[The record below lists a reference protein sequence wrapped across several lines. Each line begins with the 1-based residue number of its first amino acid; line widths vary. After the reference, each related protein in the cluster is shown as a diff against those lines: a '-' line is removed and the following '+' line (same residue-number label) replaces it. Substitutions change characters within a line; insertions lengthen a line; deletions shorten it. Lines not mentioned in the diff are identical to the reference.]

1 MTRILLIALLVTVLA
16 PPAPAP
22 ACPME
27 GMTGAPCCAS
37 DASCGMSLTTAG
49 CCRVEPVK
57 GTQRPSVARAGGKD
71 HDDRP
76 DAAVLVA
83 AAPAAIPQIGPAARP
98 DTGAPPGARHPVPLY
113 ILNASI
119 LR

>member
-37 DASCGMSLTTAG
+37 DASCGVSLTTAG
-49 CCRVEPVK
+49 CCRMEPVK
-57 GTQRPSVARAGGKD
+57 GTQPPSAARAGGKD
-71 HDDRP
+71 HDGRP
-76 DAAVLVA
+76 DAAVLASASVSV
-83 AAPAAIPQIGPAARP
+83 PRIGPAP
-98 DTGAPPGARHPVPLY
+98 HSDTGAPPGARHPVPLY